1 MRILIAIMAL
11 ISSLPALANEAGK
24 QVFCIFDPVGARG
37 PVYSA
42 MLDYQTQALEWGANL
57 ELKAYT
63 NEAVVVADF
72 QAGHCDAMGV
82 TGTRVRPYNPFTASI
97 EALGGLNDYKEM
109 QQLLGMLT
117 KPKASR
123 YMVQGDYEVAAILP
137 GGAVYIF
144 VRDKQIDSVEAAAGK
159 RIATLDYDKASVNV
173 VEHVGATM
181 VPSTV
186 ATFAPRFNNG
196 DVDIAYAPAVA
207 YQPFEMYKGLGDKGG
222 IYKFSMAQMNFQ
234 MIIRHDKFPEGFG
247 QKSREYTYQH
257 FDKALEHIRKAEADI
272 PAKYWLN
279 ISADKE
285 TDYKEMLRQIRMKLS
300 NKKIYDKRMMKLMF
314 KLRCRSNPSHYE
326 CAERQEG

>member
-11 ISSLPALANEAGK
+11 ISSLPTLANEAGK

>member
-11 ISSLPALANEAGK
+11 ISSLPLLASDNGK

-117 KPKASR
+117 KPKAGR

-234 MIIRHDKFPEGFG
+234 MIIRHDKFPPGFG
-247 QKSREYTYQH
+247 QKSREYTYKH

-300 NKKIYDKRMMKLMF
+300 DKKIYDKRMMKLMF

>member
-300 NKKIYDKRMMKLMF
+300 DKKIYDKRMMKLMF